1 MDEKEFLNISTEER
15 TLLITKMIMIRLIEN
30 FSFDNVID
38 TIYNTNKDE
47 KNELDQ
53 TINILIEKTNFFDLT
68 NIIFDLK
75 DLYKESIN
83 RKKA

>member
-1 MDEKEFLNISTEER
+1 M
-15 TLLITKMIMIRLIEN
+15 RLIEN

-38 TIYNTNKDE
+38 TIYNNNKDE

-53 TINILIEKTNFFDLT
+53 TISILIEKTNLFDLT

-75 DLYKESIN
+75 DLYKESI
-83 RKKA
+83 KKKNI

>member
-1 MDEKEFLNISTEER
+1 MDEKESLNISKEQK
-15 TLLITKMIMIRLIEN
+15 TLLITKMIMMRLIEN

-38 TIYNTNKDE
+38 TIYNNNKDE

-53 TINILIEKTNFFDLT
+53 TISILIEKTNLFDLT

-75 DLYKESIN
+75 DLYKESI
-83 RKKA
+83 KKKNI